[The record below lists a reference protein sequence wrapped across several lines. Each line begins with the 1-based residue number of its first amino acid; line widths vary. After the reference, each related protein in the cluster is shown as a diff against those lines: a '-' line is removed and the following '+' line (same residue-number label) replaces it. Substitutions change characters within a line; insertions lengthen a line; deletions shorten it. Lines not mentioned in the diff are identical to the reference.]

1 MNNAHAASL
10 TAHPC
15 ASKSQGLRGSSPGRL
30 KEVKAPPTFEAG
42 LSWHSN
48 RGSVRAS
55 GTQRAG
61 ARRTRLPGSVLTQST
76 CLWALLPEPPPGAP
90 TRRPGPRGT
99 LCLVPRI
106 RRADGVW
113 RVPGRK
119 GTSPASA
126 CTDRRR
132 AGTSCA

>member
-42 LSWHSN
+42 YPGTATAGPSGPRVRSGQAPAGHGSRGLCSPHSQP
-48 RGSVRAS
+48 AS
-55 GTQRAG
+55 G
-61 ARRTRLPGSVLTQST
+61 PCS
-76 CLWALLPEPPPGAP
+76 PEPPPGG
-90 TRRPGPRGT
+90 RGPRGI